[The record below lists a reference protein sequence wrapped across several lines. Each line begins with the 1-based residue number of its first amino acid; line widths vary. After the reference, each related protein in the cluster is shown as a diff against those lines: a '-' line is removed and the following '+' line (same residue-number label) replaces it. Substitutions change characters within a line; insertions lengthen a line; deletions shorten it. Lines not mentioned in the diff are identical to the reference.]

1 MFYVDLSPTHFSNS
15 DMICSIHFSA
25 YGEEQKYP
33 FLQSNILTELD
44 RCMFAFRYGDE
55 EHLVTLVGVMQTLV
69 SFSEVTACGQLNYI
83 KAGRSR
89 IAFLNKDPLILVL
102 ISHTDENAICLTQ
115 QLTYAYHQI
124 ISTLTLSRIK
134 HKFSVQPNFDLR
146 RWLSNAE
153 KKLLH
158 NIIDMYER
166 DLGLVMT
173 CAKCLILPAN
183 IRSQIG
189 QTVAQT
195 IRGQK
200 VSAAIFRSALL
211 EGFRSHRI

>member
-1 MFYVDLSPTHFSNS
+1 MF
-15 DMICSIHFSA
+15 I
-25 YGEEQKYP
+25 G
-33 FLQSNILTELD
+33 
-44 RCMFAFRYGDE
+44 RYGDE
-55 EHLVTLVGVMQTLV
+55 EHLITLVGVIQTLV
-69 SFSEVTACGQLNYI
+69 SFSEVTECGQLNYI
-83 KAGRSR
+83 KAGRAR

-102 ISHTDENAICLTQ
+102 ISHTNENAMCLTQ

-166 DLGLVMT
+166 DLGMVMT
-173 CAKCLILPAN
+173 CAKCLILPMN
-183 IRSQIG
+183 IRTQIG
-189 QTVAQT
+189 HTVAQT
-195 IRGQK
+195 VRGQK
-200 VSAAIFRSALL
+200 VRFPSSHHSPHALL
-211 EGFRSHRI
+211 SLLIGYDLRHCACAWPFGLDCPSEKLPLTPI